1 MFNDIHHRTGGIC
14 HREKKKK
21 KGLARCKKFDITV
34 RLLRRVLARALHN
47 AWLLHCSR
55 LCGGAPAAWC
65 LAKGSGGLMWV
76 TPAAAGLW
84 FISLGMETRTLHCL
98 QDSQLALE
106 AVDITENIKL
116 LYRASGLKWKLECL
130 RSHAYAPTLFLVP
143 VLAFSRVSISF
154 NPIFKAPMEND
165 FHS

>member
-1 MFNDIHHRTGGIC
+1 M
-14 HREKKKK
+14 
-21 KGLARCKKFDITV
+21 

-47 AWLLHCSR
+47 ARLLHCSR

-98 QDSQLALE
+98 QDSQPC
-106 AVDITENIKL
+106 VRKL
-116 LYRASGLKWKLECL
+116 LILL
-130 RSHAYAPTLFLVP
+130 RILNCST
-143 VLAFSRVSISF
+143 VLLA
-154 NPIFKAPMEND
+154 
-165 FHS
+165 